1 VFSRTLG
8 AFPAR
13 GARIHPVEE
22 AQKAR
27 LARNEDLFRQVN
39 EKIDDIAARHGD
51 DAHVYEFF
59 CECSDV
65 DCSERVHLT
74 LPQYAHVREEPAR
87 FVVVKGHVLEEI
99 EHVIERAEDHVLI
112 EKHGRAGEVAIKL
125 DVEAD
130 H

>member
-1 VFSRTLG
+1 MFSRTLG

-99 EHVIERAEDHVLI
+99 EHVCCLTPTVPLPPAPT
-112 EKHGRAGEVAIKL
+112 AM
-125 DVEAD
+125 AD
-130 H
+130 RSKKTAR